1 MLTFFVFD
9 IQCQDSQPAASE
21 KVELPNNKRA
31 LQSCYE
37 QAVAFI
43 EGNRVKLNTSR
54 QTFTIHAVT
63 EPRLVRL
70 FPIAKCSCN
79 PTRIC
84 AHILAAQLSIG
95 FHNSK
100 TKKPNATL
108 LLKRNRQ
115 KADKLSG
122 RKQPRYADVDRKS
135 KDDAGSEK
143 DDGSPQ
149 KYTAQFE
156 KACELHL
163 ITCYSP
169 KFLPFLVVGF

>member
-1 MLTFFVFD
+1 VFD

-21 KVELPNNKRA
+21 KVELPNNKA
-31 LQSCYE
+31 VLQSCYE
-37 QAVAFI
+37 RAVTLI
-43 EGNRVKLNTSR
+43 ERNRVELNTSR
-54 QTFTIHAVT
+54 QTFAIHAVT

-70 FPIAKCSCN
+70 FPIVKCSCN

-84 AHILAAQLSIG
+84 AHILATQLLIG

-100 TKKPNATL
+100 TKKQNATL
-108 LLKRNRQ
+108 LLKWNRQ
-115 KADKLSG
+115 KADKLFG
-122 RKQPRYADVDRKS
+122 RKKPRYADVDKNS
-135 KDDAGSEK
+135 KDDTGIEK

-156 KACELHL
+156 KACQLHF

-169 KFLPFLVVGF
+169 KSLPLLVVGF